1 MNRPVDNVVTRR
13 QLLTAI
19 GGALVG
25 SSLGACRRTGAAAEV
40 RIGALCEL
48 SGQSSTIGTE
58 QAHGIQFAVDE
69 INLIG
74 IPGHPPGVNGR
85 PIRLYLEDSESK
97 VSTGLAKAKKL
108 IERDRVHAL
117 TGVIFSSIS
126 MAVQEFINKEAH
138 VPFLNAGSSNPV
150 LSQPPA
156 CGRYTFVGEPNSNE
170 FALAA
175 AYAAQRFGAR
185 WFFIA
190 DDYSWGRLT
199 VDLTKAAIQRSG
211 ALEIVGE
218 EYAPLGT
225 TNYAPYITKAI
236 AAKPDV
242 IGLVV
247 FGAGYARVLKQIRQM
262 GATAHIHHN
271 FWSQVDAN
279 AAGDAVV
286 RMTAGE
292 AFLFDNPKAP
302 QALQFA
308 RGFHARVGRWP
319 DPAAARGYNAV
330 QVLARSIQIAGTT
343 DPDVIVNA
351 MERLTFPD
359 SVLGAFRFRECD
371 HQATTSMFVVE
382 ARFNDTYRYY
392 GAYVT
397 EVDNPDSL
405 MVPCGKTGCE
415 ALVRQR

>member
-1 MNRPVDNVVTRR
+1 MRTVVSRR
-13 QLLTAI
+13 QLLA
-19 GGALVG
+19 GSGSALLG
-25 SSLGACRRTGAAAEV
+25 SIVSACRRTGSAGEV

-48 SGQSSTIGTE
+48 SGPSSTIGTE

-69 INLIG
+69 INRTG
-74 IPGHPPGVNGR
+74 IPGHQPGINGH
-85 PIRLYLEDSESK
+85 PIRLFLEDSESK
-97 VSTGLAKAKKL
+97 VATGLARAKKL
-108 IERDRVHAL
+108 IERDRVHVL

-126 MAVQEFINKEAH
+126 MAVQEFINKDAH
-138 VPFLNAGSSNPV
+138 VPFLNAGSSNPA

-156 CGRYTFVGEPNSNE
+156 CGRYTFVGEPNSSE

-175 AYAAQRFGAR
+175 PYAAKKFGTR

-199 VDLTKAAIQRSG
+199 VDLTKAAIRRSA

-225 TNYAPYITKAI
+225 TNYAPYITKVI

-262 GATAHIHHN
+262 GASAHIHHN

-286 RMTAGE
+286 GMTAGE
-292 AFLFDNPKAP
+292 AFLFDNPRAP

-308 RGFHARVGRWP
+308 TGFHARLGHWP

-330 QVLARSIQIAGTT
+330 QVLARSIQGAGTT
-343 DPDVIVNA
+343 DPDAIVTA
-351 MERLTFPD
+351 MERLTFAD

-382 ARFNDTYRYY
+382 ARFNDTYQYY
-392 GAYVT
+392 GSYVA
-397 EVDNPDSL
+397 EVDHPDSL

-415 ALVRQR
+415 GLVRET